1 MGKYLLELLEICCLY
16 WKCIVGKKIGK
27 FWDLNC
33 NYDIMDRWN
42 ERIFILIRSFK

>member
-33 NYDIMDRWN
+33 NYDIMDR
-42 ERIFILIRSFK
+42 